1 MRAWQL
7 DDLGNPLEKLRL
19 NEIADAPEPEAGQV
33 TVSIKAVGI
42 SFPDVLQCRGEYQV
56 KPALPWI
63 PGGESAGIVSAVGHE
78 VTTLEIGDRVMM
90 LGGGLVDQ
98 VNVHEMGVWKI
109 PESFALDKAAA
120 VPVNYGTTWFALHER
135 GQLANGETLLIT
147 GAAGGTGSAAIQLGK
162 AAGAKVIAVAGGK
175 DKVDQ
180 AKLLGADYVVD
191 HQINPDWVDEV
202 RDASDGGVDV
212 AYDPVGGETTH
223 QVRRCM
229 AWDGRLLIIGFVAG
243 IPDLPAN
250 HMLLKNYS
258 VVGVHWGASL
268 GRNPKSLD
276 AQMRSVLELAGTGE
290 VDPLIFPPYEYQSGA
305 QAIQDLADRK
315 TWGKVVVRVGE

>member
-7 DDLGNPLEKLRL
+7 HDLGDPLEKLEL
-19 NEIADAPEPEAGQV
+19 NEIAAAPEPEAGQV

-56 KPALPWI
+56 KPALPWV
-63 PGGESAGIVSAVGHE
+63 PGGESAGIISSVGPE

-98 VNVHEMGVWKI
+98 VNVHEMGVWKV
-109 PESFALDKAAA
+109 PESFALEKAAA

-135 GQLANGETLLIT
+135 GQLAEGETLLIT

-175 DKVDQ
+175 EKVEQ
-180 AKLLGADYVVD
+180 AKMLGADYVVD

-202 RDASDGGVDV
+202 RDTSNGGVDV

-229 AWDGRLLIIGFVAG
+229 AWNGRLLIIGFVAG

-276 AQMRSVLELAGTGE
+276 SQMRSVLELAGTGE
-290 VDPLIFPPYEYQSGA
+290 VDPLIFPPYEYQNGA

>member
-7 DDLGNPLEKLRL
+7 HDLGDPLEKLEL
-19 NEIADAPEPEAGQV
+19 NEIAAASEPEAGQV

-63 PGGESAGIVSAVGHE
+63 PGGESAGIVSSVGPE

-98 VNVHEMGVWKI
+98 VNVHEMGVWKV
-109 PESFALDKAAA
+109 PESFALEKAAA

-135 GQLANGETLLIT
+135 GQLAEGETLLIT

-175 DKVDQ
+175 EKVEQ
-180 AKLLGADYVVD
+180 AKMLGADYAID

-202 RDASDGGVDV
+202 RDASNGGVDV

-229 AWDGRLLIIGFVAG
+229 AWNGRLLIIGFVAG

-276 AQMRSVLELAGTGE
+276 SQMRSVLELAGTGE

-305 QAIQDLADRK
+305 QAIQDLADRR

>member
-7 DDLGNPLEKLRL
+7 DNLGNPLEKLRL

-98 VNVHEMGVWKI
+98 VNVHEMGVWKV

-135 GQLANGETLLIT
+135 GQLAEGETLLIT

-175 DKVDQ
+175 DKVEQ
-180 AKLLGADYVVD
+180 AKMLGADHIVD
-191 HQINPDWVDEV
+191 HQKNPDWVDEV
-202 RDASDGGVDV
+202 RDASDGGVTLLMIQL
-212 AYDPVGGETTH
+212 GEK
-223 QVRRCM
+223 RLIKLED
-229 AWDGRLLIIGFVAG
+229 AWHGTVVYLLLGSLPGFLTFLQT
-243 IPDLPAN
+243 IC
-250 HMLLKNYS
+250 
-258 VVGVHWGASL
+258 
-268 GRNPKSLD
+268 
-276 AQMRSVLELAGTGE
+276 
-290 VDPLIFPPYEYQSGA
+290 F
-305 QAIQDLADRK
+305 
-315 TWGKVVVRVGE
+315 

>member
-7 DDLGNPLEKLRL
+7 HDLGDPLEKLEL
-19 NEIADAPEPEAGQV
+19 NEIAAATEPEAGQV

-63 PGGESAGIVSAVGHE
+63 PGGESAGIVSAVGPE

-98 VNVHEMGVWKI
+98 VNVHEMGVWKV
-109 PESFALDKAAA
+109 PESFALEKAAA

-135 GQLANGETLLIT
+135 GQLAEGETLLIT

-175 DKVDQ
+175 EKAEQ
-180 AKLLGADYVVD
+180 AKMLGADYVVD

-202 RDASDGGVDV
+202 RDASNGGVDV

-229 AWDGRLLIIGFVAG
+229 AWNGRLLIIGFVAG

>member
-1 MRAWQL
+1 MKAWQL
-7 DDLGNPLEKLRL
+7 HDLGDPLEKLEL
-19 NEIADAPEPEAGQV
+19 NEIAAAPEPEAGQV

-56 KPALPWI
+56 KPALPWV
-63 PGGESAGIVSAVGHE
+63 PGGESAGIVSSVGPE

-98 VNVHEMGVWKI
+98 VNVHEMGVWKV
-109 PESFALDKAAA
+109 PESFALEKAAA

-135 GQLANGETLLIT
+135 GQLAEGETLLIT

-175 DKVDQ
+175 EKVEQ
-180 AKLLGADYVVD
+180 AKMLGADYVVD

-202 RDASDGGVDV
+202 RDTSNGGVDV

-229 AWDGRLLIIGFVAG
+229 AWNGRLLIIGFVAG

-276 AQMRSVLELAGTGE
+276 SQMRSVLELAGTGE
-290 VDPLIFPPYEYQSGA
+290 VDPLIFPPYEYQNGA